1 MALFGVPAVVAINT
15 FPTDTEGEI
24 EAIKEVALAAGAR
37 DAVVARH
44 FTDGGAGAED
54 LAAAVWSAAEAGA
67 PDFQLLYPDDMAL
80 ALKIETIATRVYGA
94 EGVDIAPAAAKQ
106 LAQYEAMGFG
116 HLPVCMAKT
125 QYSLSHD
132 PKLLGRPTGFRVP
145 IREVRLAAG
154 AGFITPLAGDMRTM
168 PGLNSKP
175 GGERIDIDADGN
187 VVGLF

>member
-1 MALFGVPAVVAINT
+1 
-15 FPTDTEGEI
+15 
-24 EAIKEVALAAGAR
+24 
-37 DAVVARH
+37 
-44 FTDGGAGAED
+44 
-54 LAAAVWSAAEAGA
+54 
-67 PDFQLLYPDDMAL
+67 LLYPDDMAL

-132 PKLLGRPTGFRVP
+132 PKLLGRPTAFRVP